1 MGNKLLSSNRV
12 TRLLVK
18 GVKSLLHDGVRATL
32 RKTRGS
38 LKQQE
43 NFKQF
48 AKTVIP
54 NEEQLEWERSVKFPR
69 EVKFSILVP
78 LYNTA
83 IPFLEEM
90 IDSVI
95 AQTYPNWELCLADG
109 SDDQHR
115 EVGERVKRYTE
126 KDKRIRYLKL
136 QKNLGIADNTNAC
149 IKMSTGDYI
158 ALFDHDDVLHPSVL
172 FENMKAITQQQADF
186 LYTDEM
192 TLTENLDDVLTVHC
206 KPDFA
211 IDNLR
216 ANNYICH
223 FSVFSREL
231 LDRAGWFNSDY
242 DGSQDYDIILRL
254 TEQAKHIVHIPK
266 VLYFWRSHPGSVASD
281 ISAKPY
287 CITSA
292 KKAINDHLRRCGL
305 EGEALDAPR
314 LTSIY
319 QIRYKIKGEPR
330 ISILIPNTDHVSDLA
345 RCIQSIE
352 EKSTYR
358 NFEII
363 IMENNSQKKETFGYY
378 DVLQRKPNV
387 QVVKWEVEFNYSAI
401 NNFGR
406 KYAKGEYLLFLNNDV
421 QVITP
426 DWMQEMLMY
435 AQRKDVGAVGV
446 KLYYPDNTIQH
457 AGVVVGIA
465 GTAGHVHYRYDKS
478 NLGYM
483 GRLYYAQ
490 NYSAVT
496 AACMMMPAVVF
507 DQVGGFDERFV
518 VAYNDV
524 DLCLR
529 VRQMD
534 KLVVFTPFAELYH
547 YESKT
552 RGNDLDQANKARFE
566 QEQKLF
572 RTIWKE
578 FLNRGDPYFNPN
590 FSLERENFYLRTNEK
605 S

>member
-1 MGNKLLSSNRV
+1 MVDKLNRMA
-12 TRLLVK
+12 RLIRK
-18 GVKSLLHDGVRATL
+18 GVKSVLHDGVRATY

-48 AKTVIP
+48 GKLVLTP
-54 NEEQLEWERSVKFPR
+54 SEERLEWERTVEFPR
-69 EVKFSILVP
+69 DVKFSILVP
-78 LYNTA
+78 LYNTP
-83 IPFLEEM
+83 IPYLTEM
-90 IDSVI
+90 IDSVV
-95 AQTYPNWELCLADG
+95 AQTYPNWELCMADG
-109 SDDQHR
+109 SDSEHE
-115 EVGERVKRYTE
+115 EVGRKVMELAQ
-126 KDKRIRYLKL
+126 KDSRIRYKKL
-136 QKNLGIADNTNAC
+136 EKNWGIADNTNAC
-149 IKMSTGDYI
+149 IEMSTGDYI

-172 FENMKAITQQQADF
+172 FENAKAIHEQQADF

-223 FSVFSREL
+223 FSVFSRDL
-231 LDRAGWFNSDY
+231 LNQAGWFDHRY

-254 TEQAKHIVHIPK
+254 TEKAKHIVHIPK
-266 VLYFWRSHPGSVASD
+266 VLYFWRSHSGSVASD

-287 CITSA
+287 CIDSA
-292 KKAINDHLRRCGL
+292 KRAINDHLKRCGL

-319 QIRYKIKGEPR
+319 RIRYQIHGKPL
-330 ISILIPNTDHVSDLA
+330 ISILIPNKDHVTDLS
-345 RCIQSIE
+345 RCIQSIQ

-358 NFEII
+358 NYEII
-363 IMENNSQKKETFGYY
+363 VMENNSQEKETFDYY
-378 DVLQRKPNV
+378 ENLKRNPNI
-387 QVVKWEVEFNYSAI
+387 QVVKWDQDFNYSAI

-421 QVITP
+421 QVIAN

-435 AQRKDVGAVGV
+435 AQRGDVGAVGA
-446 KLYYPDNTIQH
+446 KLYYPDDTIQH

-496 AACMMMPAVVF
+496 AACMMMPAEVF
-507 DQVGGFDERFV
+507 DKAGGFDERFV

-547 YESKT
+547 FESKT
-552 RGNDLDQANKARFE
+552 RGSDLEQANKQRFE
-566 QEQKLF
+566 QEQELF
-572 RTIWKE
+572 RTTWKE
-578 FLNRGDPYFNPN
+578 FLDRGDPYFNPN
-590 FSLERENFYLRTNEK
+590 FSLERENFSLKTEK
-605 S
+605 RPS